1 MNFNDL
7 AATLPTELSP
17 TLEQQHIIDAALNTD
32 ESLLVNALAGAAKT
46 TTLEMLCHKL
56 PVMPILSLAFN
67 KRIAEE
73 MARKLP
79 GHVECRTLNSLGH
92 RVWMQSITSK
102 VILNTKKSYEIL
114 KTKVDSLKS
123 AEKRDAY
130 DYFAD
135 TLKSIGKAKLAGYI
149 PDGKYPQAKR
159 LVTSEQFWESIDEQG
174 LDPIQ
179 WLVDDALTESI
190 RQSYSGHID
199 FDDQIYMSTLFG
211 GAFPRFPLVMCDE
224 VQDLSEINHA
234 MLERLVT
241 QRLIAVGDPFQSIYR
256 FRGAKSSGMAALK
269 EKFKMREMT
278 LSISFRCPKAVIRNA
293 HFRTPHMM
301 WPDWAKDGLVKQLGA
316 WDANTIADGA
326 AVLCRNNAPLF
337 SLAFRLLRRGRGV
350 KLVGFDIGPNL
361 IRTLKKLT
369 NADTTP
375 LAESAT
381 QDEVNKAI
389 DRWEA
394 EQLLKRK
401 AEGTVK
407 DKAECLRVF
416 SSFGPN
422 LGAAIAYAQDLFA
435 QSGPI
440 QLLSGHKAKGLEWP
454 IVYHLDPWRIPSQYA
469 QTEEDEEQ
477 EWNVKYVIETR
488 AKESLY
494 FMDTHWF
501 ERDENEPSGDE

>member
-1 MNFNDL
+1 LTAFGDL
-7 AATLPTELSP
+7 AALLPTELSP
-17 TLEQQHIIDAALNTD
+17 TLEQQLIIDAALNTD

-46 TTLEMLCHKL
+46 TTLEMICVRL

-73 MARKLP
+73 MAKRLP

-92 RVWMQSITSK
+92 RVWMQSITNK
-102 VILNTKKSYEIL
+102 LILNTKKSYEIL
-114 KTKVDSLKS
+114 KTKIDSLKAS
-123 AEKRDAY
+123 ERRDAY
-130 DYFAD
+130 DQFAD
-135 TLKSIGKAKLAGYI
+135 TLKSISKAKLAGYI
-149 PDGKYPQAKR
+149 PDGKYPQARR

-174 LDPIQ
+174 LDPDHT
-179 WLVDDALTESI
+179 LVDEAITESI
-190 RQSYSGHID
+190 RQAYSGHID

-241 QRLIAVGDPFQSIYR
+241 QRLIAVGDPHQSIYR

-269 EKFKMREMT
+269 EKFKMREMS
-278 LSISFRCPKAVIRNA
+278 LSISFRCPKAVIENA
-293 HFRTPHMM
+293 RFRAPHMM
-301 WPDWAKDGLVKQLGA
+301 WPDWAKDGLVKRLGA
-316 WDANTIADGA
+316 WDADTIRDGA
-326 AVLCRNNAPLF
+326 AILCRNNAPLF
-337 SLAFRLLRRGRGV
+337 SLAFKLLRRGRGV

-361 IRTLKKLT
+361 VRTLKKLG
-369 NADTTP
+369 D
-375 LAESAT
+375 ESLT
-381 QDEVNKAI
+381 QEQVNNAI

-394 EQLLKRK
+394 EQLFRSK
-401 AEGTVK
+401 AEGTIR

-416 SSFGPN
+416 SSFGPT

-440 QLLSGHKAKGLEWP
+440 QLLSGHKAKGLEWET
-454 IVYHLDPWRIPSQYA
+454 VYHIDPWRIPSPYS
-469 QTEEDEEQ
+469 QTDEDFEQ
-477 EWNVKYVIETR
+477 EQNVKYVIETR

-494 FMDTHWF
+494 FIDSLFF
-501 ERDENEPSGDE
+501 ERDEGDE